1 MANTPNVPKSNKIS
15 TKFILGIA
23 GWAIIATAIVA
34 GAGFYL
40 GYQYKTSQDA
50 KTSAAVQNALKAVQP
65 APAVADASKN

>member
-34 GAGFYL
+34 GAGFYF
-40 GYQYKTSQDA
+40 GYQYRASEQA
-50 KTSAAVQNALKAVQP
+50 KTSAAVKGRAEGRTTRP
-65 APAVADASKN
+65 GSR